1 MIDSSYAPSAFNRFV
16 NLDGVEDRII
26 YYLLSPYKKTPKNWN
41 KLILFGNF
49 CIIMMQMLLIENCLH
64 INRLLL

>member
-26 YYLLSPYKKTPKNWN
+26 YYLLSPNKKT
-41 KLILFGNF
+41 LEEL
-49 CIIMMQMLLIENCLH
+49 E
-64 INRLLL
+64 